1 MVSAYCT
8 LSPSILFLIT
18 DAKVC
23 LEHEVTEINLT
34 DGKQWEVKAKNGT
47 VKNFDAVILTIPVPE
62 ILKIG
67 GNFFVNS
74 KYVFPKSFYH

>member
-1 MVSAYCT
+1 MFFSFT
-8 LSPSILFLIT
+8 I

-23 LEHEVTEINLT
+23 LEHEVIEINLNN
-34 DGKQWEVKAKNGT
+34 DKQWEVKAKNGT

-62 ILKIG
+62 ILKIE

-74 KYVFPKSFYH
+74 KFSFLPILFIP